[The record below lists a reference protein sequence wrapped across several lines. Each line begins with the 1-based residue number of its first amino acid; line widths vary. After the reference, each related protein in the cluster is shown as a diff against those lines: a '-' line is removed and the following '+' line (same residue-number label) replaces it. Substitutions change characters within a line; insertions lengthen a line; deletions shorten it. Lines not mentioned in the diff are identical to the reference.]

1 MKIKLNEKEYE
12 LRYSFRMM
20 MIYEQIA
27 GKTLDWQN
35 LTTQDLV
42 ILFYAT
48 VIATLQYNKNS
59 TPLKYDDFL
68 NWIDDNGSDMLLV
81 EFANWYAETV
91 THQAELVNP
100 EIFKEG
106 KKLTKAEKELEDKA
120 KEDAKNV

>member
-27 GKTLDWQN
+27 GKTLDWQH

-59 TPLKYDDFL
+59 TPLKYEDFL

-81 EFANWYAETV
+81 KFANWYAEAV
-91 THQAELVNP
+91 TRQAELVNP

>member
-27 GKTLDWQN
+27 GKTLDWQH

-59 TPLKYDDFL
+59 TPLKYEDFL

-81 EFANWYAETV
+81 EFANWYAEAV

>member
-27 GKTLDWQN
+27 GKTLDWQH

-68 NWIDDNGSDMLLV
+68 NPIYHLV
-81 EFANWYAETV
+81 V
-91 THQAELVNP
+91 R
-100 EIFKEG
+100 
-106 KKLTKAEKELEDKA
+106 
-120 KEDAKNV
+120 

>member
-27 GKTLDWQN
+27 GKTLDWQH

-81 EFANWYAETV
+81 EFANWYAAAV